1 MLGEGPGQNYCG
13 INNNDNS
20 NNNNNDN
27 NDNVLSLPRLFIAS
41 VVQSY
46 RPVWCQYCHF
56 VPLSNERRER
66 WYLPLA
72 SGSLISLVSSP
83 GQQLERRDLQG
94 KVKADDT
101 YVHIYARVHIHSYV
115 YVHVCVYSN

>member
-20 NNNNNDN
+20 NNNNNNN

-72 SGSLISLVSSP
+72 SGSNLP
-83 GQQLERRDLQG
+83 GLLTWAAARKERFAGQG
-94 KVKADDT
+94 E
-101 YVHIYARVHIHSYV
+101 S
-115 YVHVCVYSN
+115 